1 MSPLAMVAGA
11 STEMEVNCASVIVTF
26 VEVEISPKFAVIV
39 NSPWIPVVWMS
50 PVSCAMEREPEFLKV
65 TSLVISLEV
74 PSE

>member
-1 MSPLAMVAGA
+1 
-11 STEMEVNCASVIVTF
+11 MEVSCASVIVTF

-39 NSPWIPVVWMS
+39 YSPWMPVVWIR
-50 PVSCAMEREPEFLKV
+50 PVSWVMERKSEFLNV